1 MKNYSIFGML
11 RYAYAY
17 IQPVRTLSYFLSTG
31 AMILIITSCSKSE
44 APAPA
49 PIAGFSFPAHVHYI
63 DSLITYTNTSTNA
76 TSYLW
81 DFGDPASGANNSST
95 AVNGQ
100 HTYSATG
107 NYSVK
112 LTATGSGGTNNV
124 SQFIELTCHVTVVE
138 VSGNIDVPTTWDY
151 CHLYHCTGFITVNA
165 PLTIESSTI
174 IKFDDQKGMIVAN
187 GGSITA
193 KPAVFFTSSKNDIYG
208 GDTNGDGNA
217 TVAEP
222 GDWADISL
230 GTTSG
235 NSFDQ
240 CFFAYGGYASTDHE
254 RVLNMGDGENN
265 IVNNCTFE
273 YNAGGVNDVYAALD
287 MSRCPQSC
295 KATNNLFFA
304 NHGHPVLIGISTDFD
319 NSNKFLANGCD
330 GIFVDVVDAADQAI
344 NLRWTNKQVPYV
356 LGGWS
361 SNSWAMDAGK
371 ILILGDSVIIKFA
384 RYTTPGFSLLI
395 PDGNAQI
402 QNFAGPGV
410 VFTSYND
417 DSHGGDTNGDGVSAG
432 TPGYWEG
439 IYTAGPL
446 WFTWPNIL
454 FAAH

>member
-1 MKNYSIFGML
+1 MKNNSILGKLGFVHTN
-11 RYAYAY
+11 
-17 IQPVRTLSYFLSTG
+17 IQSVKIIVHFLFLG
-31 AMILIITSCSKSE
+31 AMILSIISCSKSSTIT
-44 APAPA
+44 PAPLA
-49 PIAGFSFPAHVHYI
+49 DFSFPAQAHYI

-81 DFGDPASGANNSST
+81 DFGDPASGANNTST
-95 AVNGQ
+95 AVNAQ

-107 NYSVK
+107 AYTVK
-112 LTATGSGGTNNV
+112 LTATGSGGTN
-124 SQFIELTCHVTVVE
+124 SISKGIEMTCHVQVVE
-138 VSGNIDVPTTWDY
+138 VNSNIDVPTTWDY
-151 CHLYHCTGFITVNA
+151 CHVYHCTAFITVNA
-165 PLTIESSTI
+165 PLIIESSTI
-174 IKFDDQKGMIVAN
+174 VKFDDQKGMIVAGN
-187 GGSITA
+187 GSITA
-193 KPAVFFTSSKNDIYG
+193 KPAVLFTSSKNDLYG
-208 GDTNGDGNA
+208 GDTNGDGNS

-222 GDWADISL
+222 GDWAFISL
-230 GTTSG
+230 GTSSG
-235 NSFDQ
+235 NSFNQ
-240 CFFAYGGYASTDHE
+240 CFFAYAGYASTDHE

-295 KATNNLFFA
+295 KATNNMFFA

-319 NSNKFLANGCD
+319 NSNNFLANGCD

-344 NLRWTNKQVPYV
+344 TLRWTNNKVPYV

-371 ILILGDSVIIKFA
+371 ILILGDSVVIKFA

-402 QNFAGPGV
+402 QNFDGPGV

-417 DSHGGDTNGDGVSAG
+417 DSHGGDTNGDGASTG
-432 TPGYWEG
+432 TVNYWEG
-439 IYTAGPL
+439 IYMAGPL